1 MKTIPQ
7 PAAGIASETRKL
19 YLHLLNLKREDGEPA
34 TDPARLHRE
43 IAKSPELRE
52 TLLDAAA
59 LAGYISGDREI
70 AADHL
75 EALRAALDQAHRKAV
90 DPKFTW
96 KPRWLNAPQGI
107 CHAHPSIT
115 NHALH
120 HHPLGS

>member
-7 PAAGIASETRKL
+7 PTGGVVSETHEL

-34 TDPARLHRE
+34 TDRSGLHRE
-43 IAKSPELRE
+43 IAESPELRE

-59 LAGYISGDREI
+59 LGRYISGDQEI

-75 EALRAALDQAHRKAV
+75 EALRVALDRAHRKAV
-90 DPKFTW
+90 DPKFNW

-107 CHAHPSIT
+107 RHAHPSIT
-115 NHALH
+115 DHALH
-120 HHPLGS
+120 HHPFGS